1 MKPMHLIQRIMMNLQ
16 AISSLYRNTL
26 HKSENEQTCN
36 IKLIHINGKPL
47 GITPLLTFRNILSAF
62 VQCWTSMMLSLPIS
76 HNKRRIVKVYKIKN
90 FSFFVKPLPTQIA
103 TALKALKKTVQ
114 LYEIMYNFC
123 TVFISENSIK
133 LEGNHREYIVRLNT
147 EFMNTSSA
155 VNQTAQ

>member
-1 MKPMHLIQRIMMNLQ
+1 MKLIHLMQRTMMNLQ
-16 AISSLYRNTL
+16 AISSLHRNTL
-26 HKSENEQTCN
+26 HKSENSQTFN

-76 HNKRRIVKVYKIKN
+76 HNKRRIVKVYKLKN
-90 FSFFVKPLPTQIA
+90 FSFFIKPLPTLIS
-103 TALKALKKTVQ
+103 TALKALTKTVQ

-123 TVFISENSIK
+123 TVLRSQNSIK
-133 LEGNHREYIVRLNT
+133 LEGNHREYIVRWNT
-147 EFMNTSSA
+147 EFMNTSTA